1 VLCTT
6 PSFVVGKG
14 SPGIAFRYRSF
25 EKAFGV
31 ITRRIT
37 SSL

>member
-6 PSFVVGKG
+6 PPFVVGKG
-14 SPGIAFRYRSF
+14 SPGNAFRF
-25 EKAFGV
+25 IVPLKKGLEV
-31 ITRRIT
+31 RRIT